1 MSGRLAPIS
10 SAAVPRRERRLSPES
25 ARARP
30 TRVWVMLS
38 IGPVS
43 TGMLPGQ
50 QTALVEERG
59 DADQR
64 GQARSLLEG
73 VHRLA
78 QRGLRGLAGLLA
90 IALVLRAHL
99 AVDPAERL
107 GVMLR
112 IRAPVRGRGGR
123 GEGVGAGALC
133 LGSGGLCGGVQAG
146 SGRGPAVPC

>member
-25 ARARP
+25 ARARR
-30 TRVWVMLS
+30 TRGWVMLS

-43 TGMLPGQ
+43 PGMLPGQ

-78 QRGLRGLAGLLA
+78 QRGHRGLAGLLA
-90 IALVLRAHL
+90 IALVLQIGRAH
-99 AVDPAERL
+99 V
-107 GVMLR
+107 
-112 IRAPVRGRGGR
+112 
-123 GEGVGAGALC
+123 
-133 LGSGGLCGGVQAG
+133 
-146 SGRGPAVPC
+146 